1 MKTLE
6 RFHKLRRNKV
16 LSIIM
21 NIIIAITIILMLIY
35 VFSNETF
42 VDTINYFR

>member
-6 RFHKLRRNKV
+6 RFHQLRRNKV

-21 NIIIAITIILMLIY
+21 NVVVFIIVLILLIY
-35 VFSNETF
+35 VFSNEKFMNTL
-42 VDTINYFR
+42 NYFR